1 MPTSKLVT
9 VAGAFPTV
17 PNRGPATKCGAGELA
32 AADFLSEYTKL
43 TPSGEPPGTRDP
55 VPISVLAPTVSF
67 EDASA
72 RPEVGKGLEAMGTGV
87 LLTGRTT
94 LVTMVAAG
102 RHRGAAGAP

>member
-1 MPTSKLVT
+1 MT

-17 PNRGPATKCGAGELA
+17 PNKGPATKCGAGEVA

-43 TPSGEPPGTRDP
+43 TPNGEPPGTRDP

-72 RPEVGKGLEAMGTGV
+72 RPEAGKGLEAMGTGV

>member
-17 PNRGPATKCGAGELA
+17 PKRGPATKCGAGEVA

-43 TPSGEPPGTRDP
+43 TPNGEPPGTREP

-72 RPEVGKGLEAMGTGV
+72 RPEVGKGFEAMGTGV

>member
-1 MPTSKLVT
+1 MVT

-17 PNRGPATKCGAGELA
+17 PSRGPATKCGAGEVA

-43 TPSGEPPGTRDP
+43 TPSGEPPGARDP
-55 VPISVLAPTVSF
+55 VPVSVLAPAVSF
-67 EDASA
+67 GDASA

-102 RHRGAAGAP
+102 RDMGAAGAP

>member
-9 VAGAFPTV
+9 VAGAFPIV
-17 PNRGPATKCGAGELA
+17 PNRGPATKCGAGEVA

-43 TPSGEPPGTRDP
+43 TPNGEPPGIRDP
-55 VPISVLAPTVSF
+55 VPISVLAPTESF

-102 RHRGAAGAP
+102 RDRGAAGAP